1 MNPYWALTATV
12 LGVLLLAYCT
22 YSTDR
27 ASQDIDRA
35 FESIDQEACYAA
47 GYDAG
52 LSGREQATGPHDN
65 EDCAKGFEAG
75 FAQGRQTYRSY
86 QGVFD

>member
-1 MNPYWALTATV
+1 MNPYWALAATV

-52 LSGREQATGPHDN
+52 LSGRAQASGPDDN
-65 EDCAKGFEAG
+65 ADCAKGFEAG
-75 FAQGRQTYRSY
+75 FAQGRQMHRSY

>member
-1 MNPYWALTATV
+1 MNPYWALAATA

-27 ASQDIDRA
+27 AGQDLDRA
-35 FESIDQEACYAA
+35 FESFDQEACYAA

-52 LSGREQATGPHDN
+52 LSGREQASGPNDN
-65 EDCAKGFEAG
+65 ADCARWFETGFSE
-75 FAQGRQTYRSY
+75 GRRTYQAY
-86 QGVFD
+86 EGVFD

>member
-22 YSTDR
+22 NSTDR
-27 ASQDIDRA
+27 TSQDIDRA
-35 FESIDQEACYAA
+35 FESFGQEACYAA

-52 LSGREQATGPHDN
+52 LSGREQATGPGDN
-65 EDCAKGFEAG
+65 EDCAQGFEAG
-75 FAQGRQTYRSY
+75 FAEGQRTYQAY
-86 QGVFD
+86 EGVFD

>member
-22 YSTDR
+22 YSIDR
-27 ASQDIDRA
+27 SSQDIDRA

-52 LSGREQATGPHDN
+52 LSGLQQASGPDDN
-65 EDCAKGFEAG
+65 EDCAKGFETG
-75 FAQGRQTYRSY
+75 FAEGRRTNQAYE
-86 QGVFD
+86 GLLD

>member
-1 MNPYWALTATV
+1 MNPYWALAATV

-52 LSGREQATGPHDN
+52 LSGRQQASGPDDN
-65 EDCAKGFEAG
+65 EEFAKGFEAG

-86 QGVFD
+86 EGVFD

>member
-1 MNPYWALTATV
+1 MNPYWALAATV
-12 LGVLLLAYCT
+12 IGVLLLAYCT

-35 FESIDQEACYAA
+35 FESFDQEACYAA

-52 LSGREQATGPHDN
+52 MSGLAQANGPDDN
-65 EDCAKGFEAG
+65 VDCARGFEAG
-75 FAQGRQTYRSY
+75 FAAGRQLYRSY
-86 QGVFD
+86 EGVYD